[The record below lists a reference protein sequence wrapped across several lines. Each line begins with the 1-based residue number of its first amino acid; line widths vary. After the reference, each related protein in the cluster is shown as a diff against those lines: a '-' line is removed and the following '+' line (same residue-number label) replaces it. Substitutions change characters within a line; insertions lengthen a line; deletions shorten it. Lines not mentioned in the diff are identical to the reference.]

1 MYKIMQI
8 NIYIYA
14 YIVLYSDVLVEQI
27 SEKQDFYPDCVVN

>member
-1 MYKIMQI
+1 MYKIMHI

-14 YIVLYSDVLVEQI
+14 YIVLYSDVLVERI